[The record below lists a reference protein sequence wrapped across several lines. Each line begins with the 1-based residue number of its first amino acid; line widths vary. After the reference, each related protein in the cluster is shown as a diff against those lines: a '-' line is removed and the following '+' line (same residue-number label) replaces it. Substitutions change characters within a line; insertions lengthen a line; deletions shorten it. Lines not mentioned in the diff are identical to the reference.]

1 MARECELSLHLGW
14 VDGTA
19 CGDHAIFALV
29 AIILGMFVLL
39 GFRAWLKSRTKI
51 REIDSRPDTRLATPD
66 RSHDRMVR

>member
-51 REIDSRPDTRLATPD
+51 REIDAKSDKRLASPD
-66 RSHDRMVR
+66 ASNQSMVR